1 MVMSM
6 SSDQLAHLLDLSRTL
21 AVMLDLESLLPR
33 AARITCQILGCERAS
48 VYFLDEST
56 QELWTQVAIGIGQI
70 RLDCKTGLAGHV
82 FQTGQAVWTPDAYAD
97 PRFNRQVDEQT
108 GFRTRDLLTV
118 PMLDLDRRPVGVL
131 QAINSQD
138 GFSQTHLDLCQ
149 LLADQ
154 VGVAVQRHQLHEKV
168 LQGVKIQQEME
179 LAAKVQTEL
188 LPKKLPQI
196 MTLDVAGW
204 SVPASVTG
212 GDCYD
217 LWQLTDG
224 RLAMLLADAAGHGM
238 AAAMVVAQVRSLVRA
253 LANPTQSPAEV
264 LNKVNARLSEDL
276 SPNRFVTAV
285 LAYLSPDGKVEMAS
299 AGHGPILV
307 CPSDHSVF
315 EQWNASGLP
324 LVVDSE
330 PSVQNYPIFH
340 LQPHGQIVLM
350 SDGIFEAP
358 SRSGELFGTERIQ
371 AVLGSQVGQSAH
383 QQITH
388 LRHSV
393 QTWSGGK
400 TLKDDQTVII
410 ARRVL

>member
-6 SSDQLAHLLDLSRTL
+6 SSDQLAHLLNLSRTL
-21 AVMLDLESLLPR
+21 AAMLDLESLLPR

-56 QELWTQVAIGIGQI
+56 RELWTQVAIGIGQI

-131 QAINSQD
+131 QAINSKD

-383 QQITH
+383 QQIMH

-393 QTWSGGK
+393 HTWSGGK